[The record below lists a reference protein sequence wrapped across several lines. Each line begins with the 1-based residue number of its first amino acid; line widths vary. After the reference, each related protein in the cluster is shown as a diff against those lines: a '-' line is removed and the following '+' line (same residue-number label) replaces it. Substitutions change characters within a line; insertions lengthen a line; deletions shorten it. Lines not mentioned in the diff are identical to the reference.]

1 MKKSLLLGSAL
12 LVGVGAFAQTN
23 RYALGKQ
30 LVTKKTRAAIDVNA
44 SETAQIKPVALNST
58 LITSTPFTAS
68 RNGFGMLVEETVPL
82 SYNQDLNMVA
92 FTMRIPP
99 TTGTF
104 AYATTGITSP
114 NSGHMITH
122 YTTDNGTTW
131 SRASLF
137 SATST
142 TVGGALGRYPS
153 GVIANAPGNTDASQA
168 SFVGTGPCTGGAG
181 WLANWFASR
190 PANETGNTMANDMQ
204 VSFTAVDS
212 VNSLCRNTY
221 FSSYCTTPNGTD
233 VWTGGYA
240 YEATGTDI
248 KAVAVYRGVKGANG
262 YTWSRPIDAQLNNFL
277 DSNNFSN
284 PKIAFS
290 PNGQIGY
297 ITVNGVWATNTGNA
311 LKSYQPQIWKT
322 TDAGATWAKV
332 NDNYDWK
339 ANHPEIACNLVESR
353 YDDQWGG
360 TRDKYP
366 GFFDS
371 HGGEITVDNNGNL
384 HYITTVVAGYSSH
397 PDSLGYTF
405 GQTGFGYAQFDNL
418 DKPWVW
424 HFTTDGNGTW
434 NAKFISYLYTR
445 NISTSETVGQDAFW
459 TSDGAASLDYNNR
472 IKVSRSNDGS
482 KIFVTWTDSDTTSAD
497 ANNAGF
503 YIPNHTPSIYYRGY
517 DVASGNYTPVKEASY
532 FDAAE
537 GGYYLYSTSEI
548 AMPNANGFVIPTIY
562 ISSSDGSQ
570 NATNAVD
577 YNYISDLEVLNSD
590 YTVSLPGN
598 VSPTTDCITSLPIGI
613 ANASATVNSVSQ
625 NFPNPFATTS
635 VINVTLNKSEVI
647 TVNVTNLAGQVVL
660 SKVIKGNAG
669 VNEITVDAVNL
680 ESGIYFYN
688 VVAGDSKVTRKMS
701 VVK

>member
-30 LVTKKTRAAIDVNA
+30 LVTKRTRAAIDVN
-44 SETAQIKPVALNST
+44 SSQSTQIKPVAHNST
-58 LITSTPFTAS
+58 LITSTPFTSS

-99 TTGTF
+99 ATGTY
-104 AYATTGITSP
+104 AYDVTGITTP

-137 SATST
+137 TKTAAD
-142 TVGGALGRYPS
+142 VNGALARYPS
-153 GVIANAPGNTDASQA
+153 GVIANAPGNTDPAQA
-168 SFVGTGPCTGGAG
+168 RFVGTGPCTGGSG
-181 WLANWFASR
+181 WMANWFASR
-190 PANETGNTMANDMQ
+190 PANETGNTMLNDMQ
-204 VSFTAVDS
+204 VAETAIGSGS
-212 VNSLCRNTY
+212 VAENTY
-221 FSSYCTTPNGTD
+221 FSSYCTTTNGTD

-240 YEATGTDI
+240 YEPTGTNI
-248 KAVAVYRGVKGANG
+248 MAVAVYKGVSGANG
-262 YTWSRPIDAQLNNFL
+262 YTWSRPIDALINGAL
-277 DSNNFSN
+277 DSNNISN

-290 PNGQIGY
+290 PDGQVGY
-297 ITVNGVWATNTGNA
+297 ILVNGTSTANTGNA
-311 LKSYQPQIWKT
+311 VKSYQPQLWKT
-322 TDAGATWAKV
+322 TDGGNNWAKV

-339 ANHPEIACNLVESR
+339 TNHPEILCNLIESR

-360 TRDKYP
+360 TREKYP
-366 GFFDS
+366 AFFDS
-371 HGGEITVDNNGNL
+371 HGGEITVDNTGKL
-384 HYITTVVAGYSSH
+384 HYVTTVVSGYSSH

-424 HFTTDGNGTW
+424 DFTTDGNGTW
-434 NAKFISYLYTR
+434 DARFISYLYTR
-445 NISTSETVGQDAFW
+445 NLSDAETVGQDAFW
-459 TSDGAASLDYNNR
+459 TTDGAASLDYNNR
-472 IKVSRSNDGS
+472 IKVSRSTDGT
-482 KIFVTWTDSDTTSAD
+482 KIFMTWTDSDTTSAD
-497 ANNAGF
+497 ANNPGF
-503 YIPNHTPSIYYRGY
+503 YIPNHTPSIYYRGM
-517 DVASGNYTPVKEASY
+517 DVTSGNLTPVKEASY

-537 GGYYLYSTSEI
+537 GGYYLYQTSEK
-548 AMPNANGFVIPTIY
+548 AMPSANGFTIPTIY

-577 YNYISDLEVLNSD
+577 YNYISDLEVLNSE
-590 YTVSLPGN
+590 YTETSALN
-598 VSPTTDCITSLPIGI
+598 TSPTQVCATALPVGI
-613 ANASATVNSVSQ
+613 ANSSATVNSVSQ

-635 VINVTLNKSEVI
+635 VINVTLNKAEVI
-647 TVNVTNLAGQVVL
+647 AVNITNLAGQVVL
-660 SKVIKGNAG
+660 SKVVKGNAG
-669 VNEITVDAVNL
+669 VNEITVDAASL
-680 ESGIYFYN
+680 ESGIYFYS
-688 VVAGDSKVTRKMS
+688 VIAGDSKVTRKMS

>member
-1 MKKSLLLGSAL
+1 MKKSLLLSSAL

-23 RYALGKQ
+23 RMALGKQ
-30 LVTKKTRAAIDVNA
+30 LVTKRMPSAVEANPSQT
-44 SETAQIKPVALNST
+44 SQIKPVAHNST
-58 LITSTPFTAS
+58 LITSTGFTSA

-82 SYNQDLNMVA
+82 SYNADLNMVA
-92 FTMRIPP
+92 FTMRLPLA
-99 TTGTF
+99 TGTY

-131 SRASLF
+131 NRASLF
-137 SATST
+137 TATST
-142 TVGGALGRYPS
+142 TVGGALARYPS

-204 VSFTAVDS
+204 VKFTAADS

-221 FSSYCTTPNGTD
+221 FSSYCTTTNGTD

-240 YEATGTDI
+240 YEVTGTDI
-248 KAVAVYRGVKGANG
+248 MGVAIYKGVKGANG
-262 YTWSRPIDAQLNNFL
+262 YTWSRPIDALIMGAL

-290 PNGQIGY
+290 PNGQVGY
-297 ITVNGVWATNTGNA
+297 ILINGTSRTNTGNA
-311 LKSYQPQIWKT
+311 IKSYQPQLWKT
-322 TDAGATWAKV
+322 TDGGNNWAKV

-339 ANHPEIACNLVESR
+339 ASHPEIACNLIESR

-360 TRDKYP
+360 SREKYP
-366 GFFDS
+366 AFFDS
-371 HGGEITVDNNGNL
+371 HGGEITVDNNGKL
-384 HYITTVVAGYSSH
+384 HYFTTVVAGYSSH
-397 PDSLGYTF
+397 PDSLGYTY
-405 GQTGFGYAQFDNL
+405 GQTGFGYAQYDNL

-424 HFTTDGNGTW
+424 HFTTEGNGSW
-434 NAKFISYLYTR
+434 DAKFISYLYTR
-445 NISTSETVGQDAFW
+445 NLSTSEVVGTDAFW
-459 TSDGAASLDYNNR
+459 TTDGSASLDYNNR

-503 YIPNHTPSIYYRGY
+503 YVPNKNPSIYYKGL
-517 DVASGNYTPVKEASY
+517 DVATGNFTPTKEASY

-537 GGYYLYSTSEI
+537 GGFYLHQTSEI
-548 AMPNANGFVIPTIY
+548 VMPSANGFTIPTIY

-570 NATNAVD
+570 NATNGVD
-577 YNYISDLEVLNSD
+577 FNYISDLEILNSE
-590 YTVSLPGN
+590 YTVTLPGN
-598 VSPTTDCITSLPIGI
+598 VSPTTDCITTLPIGI

-625 NFPNPFATTS
+625 NYPNPFATTS
-635 VINVTLNKSEVI
+635 VINVTLTKSEVI

-660 SKVIKGNAG
+660 SKAVKGNAG
-669 VNEITVDAVNL
+669 VNEITVDAASL

-688 VVAGDSKVTRKMS
+688 VTAGDSKVTRKMS